1 MDSTTSDDSINYF
14 GELIYKHSI
23 TAKARVMDS
32 TTSDDSINYFG
43 ELIYKHSFTA
53 KARASSS
60 VAGAKAM
67 VAACDKNATDTSND
81 DAAEA
86 AERANNSRNSVPN
99 EVMAQTRK
107 SPHLYPPPSTSA
119 ETSHSLD
126 LLATVCAIESDTCG
140 MISAPAAA
148 PSRDTLTLA
157 QLYHPSRRL
166 RHHGHNSSTPHW
178 KYTTPPPPPQGN
190 AVEVATAGMIASPT
204 AAPFHDILTL
214 SQRYRPIRQTTRNR
228 VKSSFIR
235 QDSNDCVTLSCSV
248 SSSDAAEQIWQQI
261 QNDISNTNEDD
272 WSFNGSPHLNAI
284 LTKVGIGSTKSE
296 EAMIPGAIAFIE
308 QVDEDK
314 AEKDHKRRRM
324 LHNER

>member
-1 MDSTTSDDSINYF
+1 MDSTTADDYLDYL
-14 GELIYKHSI
+14 GELIYKQSI
-23 TAKARVMDS
+23 TAKAQ
-32 TTSDDSINYFG
+32 
-43 ELIYKHSFTA
+43 
-53 KARASSS
+53 ASSS

-67 VAACDKNATDTSND
+67 VAAWDKKND
-81 DAAEA
+81 DAAAA
-86 AERANNSRNSVPN
+86 AERANNSRNLVPN
-99 EVMAQTRK
+99 EVITQTRK
-107 SPHLYPPPSTSA
+107 SPHVYPPPSTSA

-126 LLATVCAIESDTCG
+126 LLATVCAIESDTGG

-204 AAPFHDILTL
+204 SAPFHDILTL
-214 SQRYRPIRQTTRNR
+214 SHRYRPIRQTTRNR

-272 WSFNGSPHLNAI
+272 WSFNGSLPLNANSP
-284 LTKVGIGSTKSE
+284 KVGLGSAE

-308 QVDEDK
+308 QVEDK
-314 AEKDHKRRRM
+314 TEKDHKRRRM

>member
-1 MDSTTSDDSINYF
+1 
-14 GELIYKHSI
+14 
-23 TAKARVMDS
+23 
-32 TTSDDSINYFG
+32 
-43 ELIYKHSFTA
+43 
-53 KARASSS
+53 
-60 VAGAKAM
+60 
-67 VAACDKNATDTSND
+67 
-81 DAAEA
+81 
-86 AERANNSRNSVPN
+86 
-99 EVMAQTRK
+99 
-107 SPHLYPPPSTSA
+107 
-119 ETSHSLD
+119 
-126 LLATVCAIESDTCG
+126 
-140 MISAPAAA
+140 
-148 PSRDTLTLA
+148 
-157 QLYHPSRRL
+157 
-166 RHHGHNSSTPHW
+166 
-178 KYTTPPPPPQGN
+178 
-190 AVEVATAGMIASPT
+190 MIASPT

-314 AEKDHKRRRM
+314 AGKDHKRRRM